1 MKFSAKNEKM
11 PTILH
16 TESSRGWGGQEI
28 RIVQESLEFI
38 KRGYRMMIACR
49 PDSKI
54 FTGAKEKGI
63 PAFALPMRA
72 SIDPLASM
80 HCMRIL
86 KNNGIDLLHTHSSTD
101 SWVCSPAARKLGLPV
116 VRSRHVST
124 PISEGFLSRFLY
136 MKLADRVITSGDTIR
151 REMIEVNGYD
161 PQRIF
166 SIPAGIDE
174 KRFSREM
181 WPDDVRGELNL
192 GKDDYLIGI
201 VSILRS
207 WQGHPYLLEAFKSLQ
222 DKIPNLKLVIA
233 GSGPQER
240 NLRNF
245 IQENGLTGK
254 AIMTGFRE
262 DVPRILKA
270 LDLFILPSF
279 SNEATSQ
286 VIPQAM
292 AMGVFV
298 ISTSAGG
305 IGEVVKD
312 GETGRLI
319 PPRDVPALSEAILW
333 AYGHRE
339 ECREMARKARELV
352 LKEFT
357 LTRMIEKTESV
368 YLDLLDGPRAK
379 P

>member
-1 MKFSAKNEKM
+1 MHK
-11 PTILH
+11 ILH

-28 RIVQESLEFI
+28 RIIQESLEFI

-54 FTGAKEKGI
+54 FTAAKERGI
-63 PAFALPMRA
+63 PVFALAMRA

-80 HCMRIL
+80 HCLRIL
-86 KNNGIDLLHTHSSTD
+86 RNNGIDLLHTHSSTD

-124 PISEGFLSRFLY
+124 PISKGSLSRFLY

-151 REMIEVNGYD
+151 GEMVEVNGYD
-161 PQRIF
+161 PRRIF

-181 WPDDVRGELNL
+181 WPDDARGELNI

-207 WQGHPYLLEAFKSLQ
+207 WKGHSYLLEAFKSLQ
-222 DKIPNLKLVIA
+222 DRIPNLKLVIA
-233 GSGPQER
+233 GSGPQEK

-305 IGEVVKD
+305 IGEVVTD
-312 GETGRLI
+312 GKTGRLI

-333 AYGHRE
+333 AYRHRE

-368 YLDLLDGPRAK
+368 YLGLLGGPRAK